1 MWRRP
6 VGLPLT
12 VIEKY
17 INKIDITK
25 SYGIPGISTRLF
37 KDAFKVLSVEL
48 THIINESLDQAIFPD
63 AWAIGTITP
72 IPKGGDS
79 HDPGNWRPITILPL
93 PSKIMERAVHYQLIN
108 YFEENDYLH
117 KNQHGFRKNCST
129 ATAIFK
135 LSRDLHSAYDLG
147 YSTSCIFVDY
157 KKAFENLSHKIL
169 MEKMHVYGLSQKSI
183 RWLNS
188 YLENRRHVVDC
199 NGYQSEQSH
208 VPYGVPQGSILGPSL
223 FVIYVNDLLY
233 LMGEN
238 NVASIEMYA
247 DDTVLHVSDSC
258 AIKAMGQSNA
268 AMDMLYLWCIRN
280 KLTINFSKTKHMLI
294 PRNEVQEGKSEHKH
308 INVGTFILNN
318 VSSYHYLGIDLDKYL
333 TFEKMAE
340 STFSKANK
348 KLYLLKKIRPYISCA
363 VAHRVYKSHV
373 LPIFDENVLCILLI
387 IKLIMV

>member
-1 MWRRP
+1 MLRKAKQDLVITSLNDNHTNSRKFWKILNEDL
-6 VGLPLT
+6 GLKSKNVQDTCVQLHTGDGSTCEGQDLSNFLMHYATNGKLLPEGIPNTPPGTHEDCFPEIRTTFKFRFVPLT

-25 SYGIPGISTRLF
+25 SSGIPGIRTRLF

-63 AWAIGTITP
+63 TWAIGTITP

-147 YSTSCIFVDY
+147 YSTSCTFVDY
-157 KKAFENLSHKIL
+157 KKAFETLSHKIL
-169 MEKMHVYGLSQKSI
+169 MEKMHAYGLSQKSI

-199 NGYQSEQSH
+199 NGYQS
-208 VPYGVPQGSILGPSL
+208 
-223 FVIYVNDLLY
+223 
-233 LMGEN
+233 
-238 NVASIEMYA
+238 
-247 DDTVLHVSDSC
+247 
-258 AIKAMGQSNA
+258 
-268 AMDMLYLWCIRN
+268 
-280 KLTINFSKTKHMLI
+280 
-294 PRNEVQEGKSEHKH
+294 
-308 INVGTFILNN
+308 
-318 VSSYHYLGIDLDKYL
+318 
-333 TFEKMAE
+333 
-340 STFSKANK
+340 
-348 KLYLLKKIRPYISCA
+348 
-363 VAHRVYKSHV
+363 
-373 LPIFDENVLCILLI
+373 VLCPLWSTSRLHFGAFFVCY
-387 IKLIMV
+387 LC

>member
-1 MWRRP
+1 MLKKAKQDLVITSLNDNHTNSRKFWKILNEDL
-6 VGLPLT
+6 GLKSKNVQDTCVQLRTGDGSTCEGQDLSNFLMHYATNGKLLAEGIPNTPPGTHEDCFPEIRTTFKFRFVPLT

-25 SYGIPGISTRLF
+25 SSGIPGIRTRLF

-157 KKAFENLSHKIL
+157 KKAFETLRHKIL
-169 MEKMHVYGLSQKSI
+169 MEEMHAYGLSQKSI

-199 NGYQSEQSH
+199 LMSPMEYLKAPFWGL
-208 VPYGVPQGSILGPSL
+208 VCLL
-223 FVIYVNDLLY
+223 FM
-233 LMGEN
+233 LMT
-238 NVASIEMYA
+238 Y
-247 DDTVLHVSDSC
+247 
-258 AIKAMGQSNA
+258 
-268 AMDMLYLWCIRN
+268 
-280 KLTINFSKTKHMLI
+280 
-294 PRNEVQEGKSEHKH
+294 
-308 INVGTFILNN
+308 
-318 VSSYHYLGIDLDKYL
+318 
-333 TFEKMAE
+333 
-340 STFSKANK
+340 
-348 KLYLLKKIRPYISCA
+348 
-363 VAHRVYKSHV
+363 
-373 LPIFDENVLCILLI
+373 CILWE
-387 IKLIMV
+387 KIMLPQFFFFFFFNFTTTSLT